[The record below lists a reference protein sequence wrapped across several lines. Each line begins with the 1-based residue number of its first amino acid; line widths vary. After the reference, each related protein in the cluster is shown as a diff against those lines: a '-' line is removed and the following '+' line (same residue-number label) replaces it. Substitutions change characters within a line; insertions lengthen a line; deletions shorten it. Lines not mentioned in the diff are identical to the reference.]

1 VLAGLRPDEVLV
13 QAVLGRVDSTDIL
26 QQPEYIDMTY
36 TGPGEGGTE
45 CFSATTPLPLAGSMG
60 YTARVLP
67 RHPLLA
73 GTAELGL
80 VKLAADAEK
89 GDSEPAVYTHL

>member
-1 VLAGLRPDEVLV
+1 
-13 QAVLGRVDSTDIL
+13 
-26 QQPEYIDMTY
+26 
-36 TGPGEGGTE
+36 
-45 CFSATTPLPLAGSMG
+45 MG